1 MTHSYI
7 APKYEL
13 SAFNCPHCNAYAEQ
27 YWSNLLSDPE
37 EFSQKFNSLI
47 QLLTSQSIGT
57 HQYHGYFTN
66 LLTDWNSE
74 LGRCLVRDAKVATCN
89 HCEKESFWIKQKM
102 IFPNM
107 ITVPL
112 AHQDM
117 PANVKELYDEA
128 RLVSNLSPRSAATL
142 LRVSLERLTEN
153 LGEATGNLNA
163 RISRL
168 KAKGLPEQVIKVLDL
183 VRIYGNDGAHSNQ
196 MDMDEQ
202 DTPEIVNKLFWMVNY
217 IVEKVITEPDEINA
231 MFEQLPESKIT
242 AIEIRDNKK

>member
-37 EFSQKFNSLI
+37 EFSQKFNNLI
-47 QLLTSQSIGT
+47 QYLISQRIDTSQFR
-57 HQYHGYFTN
+57 GYFTD
-66 LLTDWNSE
+66 LLIDWSSE
-74 LGRCLVRDAKVATCN
+74 LGKCLVRDAKVATCN
-89 HCEKESFWIKQKM
+89 HCENISFWIKQKM

-117 PANVKELYDEA
+117 PTNVKELYDEA
-128 RLVSNLSPRSAATL
+128 RLVSSLSPRSAATL

-231 MFEQLPESKIT
+231 MFKQLPESKIK
-242 AIEIRDNKK
+242 AIENRDNNK

>member
-37 EFSQKFNSLI
+37 EFNQKYNSLI
-47 QLLTSQSIGT
+47 QNLTSTNIDTYQ
-57 HQYHGYFTN
+57 HRGYFIN
-66 LLTDWNSE
+66 LLADWNSDWS
-74 LGRCLVRDAKVATCN
+74 RCLVRNAKIATCN
-89 HCEKESFWIKQKM
+89 HCEKESFWIEEKM
-102 IFPNM
+102 IYPNM
-107 ITVPL
+107 VTVTLSPP
-112 AHQDM
+112 DM
-117 PANVKELYDEA
+117 PTNVKELYDEA

-153 LGEATGNLNA
+153 LGETTGNLNA

-168 KAKGLPEQVIKVLDL
+168 NAKGLPENVIKGLDI
-183 VRIYGNDGAHSNQ
+183 VRIHGNDGAHSNQ

-202 DTPEIVNKLFWMVNY
+202 DTSEIVNKLFWMVNY
-217 IVEKVITEPDEINA
+217 IIEKVITEPNEINGI
-231 MFEQLPESKIT
+231 FKQLPESKLK
-242 AIEIRDNKK
+242 AIESRDTPK

>member
-37 EFSQKFNSLI
+37 EFSQKFNDLI
-47 QLLTSQSIGT
+47 QLLTSQNIVT

-74 LGRCLVRDAKVATCN
+74 FSRCLVRNAKIATCN

-102 IFPNM
+102 IYPDM

-112 AHQDM
+112 SHPDM
-117 PANVKELYDEA
+117 PTNVKELYDEA

-153 LGEATGNLNA
+153 LGETTGKLNA
-163 RISRL
+163 RISKL
-168 KAKGLPEQVIKVLDL
+168 NAKGLPESVIKGLDI
-183 VRIYGNDGAHSNQ
+183 VRIHGNDGAHSNQ
-196 MDMDEQ
+196 MDMSDQ

-217 IVEKVITEPDEINA
+217 IVEKVITEPNEING
-231 MFEQLPESKIT
+231 MFQQLPESKIK
-242 AIEIRDNKK
+242 AIEDRDSNK

>member
-27 YWSNLLSDPE
+27 YWSNLLSEPE
-37 EFSQKFNSLI
+37 NFNKKFSDLI
-47 QLLTSQSIGT
+47 QNLTTQNINT
-57 HQYHGYFTN
+57 YRYHAYFSER
-66 LLTDWNSE
+66 LIDWDFDLS
-74 LGRCLVRDAKVATCN
+74 RCLVRNAQIATCN
-89 HCEKESFWIKQKM
+89 HCENISLWIKQKM

-117 PANVKELYDEA
+117 PTNVKELYDEA
-128 RLVSNLSPRSAATL
+128 RLVSGLSPRSAATL
-142 LRVSLERLTEN
+142 LRVSLERLTEY
-153 LGEATGNLNA
+153 LGEITGNLNA

-168 KAKGLPEQVIKVLDL
+168 NAKGLPETVIKGLDI
-183 VRIYGNDGAHSNQ
+183 VRIHGNDGAHSNQ

-202 DTPEIVNKLFWMVNY
+202 DTPEIVNQLFWIVNY
-217 IVEKVITEPDEINA
+217 IVEKVITEPNEINRR
-231 MFEQLPESKIT
+231 FQQLPASKIN
-242 AIEIRDNKK
+242 AIENRDNKK